1 MKELLLQITSGRGP
15 VECAWVT
22 ARLADIIV
30 SDAKTAGFEAD
41 IIEKE
46 DGGEKG
52 TLLSA
57 LIHLSGAGCD
67 AFAAKYEGTVQWI
80 GKSTFRPE
88 HKRKNWYVGVRRVS
102 FPESDSF
109 QEKGVRFDTMRAS
122 GPGGQHVNTTDSA
135 VRATHLPT
143 GLTAISRDERS
154 QAANRKRALKR
165 LAILVARHEQQKLD
179 NARQV
184 RWDAHNELVR
194 GNPVRVYDGME
205 FKKV

>member
-22 ARLADIIV
+22 ARLADIV
-30 SDAKTAGFEAD
+30 VADARTAGLEAD

-46 DGGEKG
+46 EGGEKG

-57 LIHLSGAGCD
+57 LIHLAGAGCD
-67 AFAAKYEGTVQWI
+67 AFAVQYEGTVQWI
-80 GKSTFRPE
+80 GKSTFRHG

-109 QEKGVRFDTMRAS
+109 HERDVRFDTMRAS

-135 VRATHLPT
+135 VRAIHLPT
-143 GLTAISRDERS
+143 GLTAVSRDERS

-165 LAILVARHEQQKLD
+165 LAILVARHEQRKLD

-194 GNPVRVYDGME
+194 GNPVRVYAGME